1 MSFLCY
7 INFYNFIQRVQRMEK
22 SVINT
27 ILIAE
32 DDADDRFL
40 LRAAFKQNA
49 ANDNLVFVENGVELF
64 DFLRLCLKSE
74 GTILPRVILLDLN
87 MPKKDG
93 REVIK
98 EIKTI
103 PILCNIPIVVFSTAN
118 SNLEMQRCYDL
129 GANSYITKPNSFEQ
143 LVHTVAAIRLYWLYT
158 NLLPFQDA

>member
-1 MSFLCY
+1 MS
-7 INFYNFIQRVQRMEK
+7 I
-22 SVINT
+22 INT

-40 LRAAFKQNA
+40 LKAAFKQNA

-64 DFLRLCLKSE
+64 DYLRNCLKSE
-74 GTILPRVILLDLN
+74 NIFLPRFVLLDLN

-98 EIKTI
+98 EIKSI
-103 PILCNIPIVVFSTAN
+103 PVLRNIPVVVFSTAN
-118 SNLEMQRCYDL
+118 SYLEMQRCYDL

-143 LVHTVAAIRLYWLYT
+143 LVRTVAALRFYWLHT
-158 NLLPFQDA
+158 NLLPFQDT

>member
-1 MSFLCY
+1 MST
-7 INFYNFIQRVQRMEK
+7 
-22 SVINT
+22 INT

-40 LRAAFKQNA
+40 LKAAFKQND

-64 DFLRLCLKSE
+64 DYLRNCLKSE
-74 GTILPRVILLDLN
+74 NIFLPRFVLLDLN

-98 EIKTI
+98 EIKSI
-103 PILCNIPIVVFSTAN
+103 PVLRNIPVVVFSTAN
-118 SNLEMQRCYDL
+118 SYLEMQRCYDL

-143 LVHTVAAIRLYWLYT
+143 LVRTVAALRFYWLHT
-158 NLLPFQDA
+158 NLLPFQDT

>member
-1 MSFLCY
+1 
-7 INFYNFIQRVQRMEK
+7 MEMN
-22 SVINT
+22 SVNT

-40 LRAAFKQNA
+40 LKAAFKQNA

-64 DFLRLCLKSE
+64 DFLRNSLKSE
-74 GTILPRVILLDLN
+74 NAVLPRFILLDLN

-98 EIKTI
+98 EIKSI
-103 PILCNIPIVVFSTAN
+103 PILRSIPVVVFSTAN
-118 SNLEMQRCYDL
+118 SHLEMQRCYDL

-143 LVHTVAAIRLYWLYT
+143 LVRTVAALRFYWLHT
-158 NLLPFQDA
+158 NLLPFQDI

>member
-1 MSFLCY
+1 MST
-7 INFYNFIQRVQRMEK
+7 
-22 SVINT
+22 INT

-40 LRAAFKQNA
+40 LKAAFKQND

-64 DFLRLCLKSE
+64 NYLRNCLKSE
-74 GTILPRVILLDLN
+74 NIVLPRFVLLDLN

-98 EIKTI
+98 EIKSI
-103 PILCNIPIVVFSTAN
+103 SVLRNIPVVVFSTAN
-118 SNLEMQRCYDL
+118 SYLEMQRCYDL

-143 LVHTVAAIRLYWLYT
+143 LVRTVAALRFYWLHT
-158 NLLPFQDA
+158 NLLPFQDT